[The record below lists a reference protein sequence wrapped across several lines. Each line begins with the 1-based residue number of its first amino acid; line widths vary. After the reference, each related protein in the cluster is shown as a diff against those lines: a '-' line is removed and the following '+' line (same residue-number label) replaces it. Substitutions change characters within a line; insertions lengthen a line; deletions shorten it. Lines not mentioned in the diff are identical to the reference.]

1 MNNMWTKEMVV
12 YREEIPTSCIFLSG
26 GKVVDPEN
34 IDSACLFSSA
44 PNPQSY
50 NFIHEH
56 SEIVKGKR

>member
-1 MNNMWTKEMVV
+1 MVV

-50 NFIHEH
+50 DFIHEH